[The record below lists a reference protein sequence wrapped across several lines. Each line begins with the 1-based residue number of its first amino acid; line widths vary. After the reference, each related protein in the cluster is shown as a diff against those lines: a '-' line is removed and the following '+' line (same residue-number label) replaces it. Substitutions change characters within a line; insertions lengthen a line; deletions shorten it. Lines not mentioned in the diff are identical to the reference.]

1 MKGSRRK
8 YNVHGYIKMLLGGD
22 CEVKKVISK
31 FKQTNLINHKR
42 SKLEKQS
49 LLNVASYLAQVIISL
64 YTYDK

>member
-1 MKGSRRK
+1 
-8 YNVHGYIKMLLGGD
+8 MLLGGD

-42 SKLEKQS
+42 TKLEKQS